1 MNARQQPVHMEDLA
15 RRRATYKTKFRAAS
29 YDRNVKNDIH
39 ARRDAYAQAKR
50 DRSSSRFLVRAP
62 AAARDKVSPLGRR
75 QAMFKA
81 QPGAAKAPT
90 SPSAVHDRRT
100 KVANLN
106 RARTF
111 PNLVAEAVQAA
122 LSNGT
127 AGSATSRP
135 VCMELRH
142 TDTLL
147 QGELFR
153 RAPSAPFPNVL
164 GRPEV
169 FVAPPCLVD
178 ASRGFRFRVVVACTE
193 GQVFTG
199 VLAVRNFMK
208 EVPFATLLYET
219 FKPSEGRS
227 PFPAQ
232 NGVATVKTVFG
243 KQLAAEMTV
252 RQAFEAVPPLSDA
265 IYVQLAHGI
274 PLPFDA
280 NFPDV
285 PPPSREEEGDSDG
298 GGDADAGSGGAGSG
312 AGSGAG
318 GGGTS
323 GTGETF
329 DDAYAME

>member
-1 MNARQQPVHMEDLA
+1 
-15 RRRATYKTKFRAAS
+15 
-29 YDRNVKNDIH
+29 
-39 ARRDAYAQAKR
+39 
-50 DRSSSRFLVRAP
+50 
-62 AAARDKVSPLGRR
+62 
-75 QAMFKA
+75 MFKA

-122 LSNGT
+122 LSND
-127 AGSATSRP
+127 AAPATSRP

-169 FVAPPCLVD
+169 FIAPPCLVD

-199 VLAVRNFMK
+199 VLAVRNFMR
-208 EVPFATLLYET
+208 EVPFGTLLYET
-219 FKPSEGRS
+219 FKPSNNPS
-227 PFPAQ
+227 PFPEH
-232 NGVATVKTVFG
+232 NTVAAVKTVFG
-243 KQLAAEMTV
+243 NQLAAEMTV

-280 NFPDV
+280 KFPDI
-285 PPPSREEEGDSDG
+285 PPPSRDDEADG
-298 GGDADAGSGGAGSG
+298 DAGSGGAGGAG
-312 AGSGAG
+312 AGS